1 MRTLAKLAGSV
12 GARGRNFPEDVKLVQ
27 ELLNR
32 ATRVP
37 WALLAVDGRIGPL
50 TIGRI
55 EDFQRN
61 VLGFSRPD
69 GRVDVAGRTWR
80 NLIRYADESPDYFRG
95 AFSVHPPGGEAR
107 ANGTAGGRTDGG
119 IAWGAKVSTRFKTRV
134 REIAGNLGISPD
146 FLMSC
151 MAFETGETFSPS
163 IKNAAGSGATGLI
176 QFMPRT
182 ARGLGTT
189 TDDLAKMTA
198 VKQLDYVEKYFLPYR
213 GRLSTL
219 EDIYMAI
226 LYPAAIGMDPEDPL
240 FRRGAKT
247 YEQNSGF
254 DKNED
259 GVITPAEISVKVRHK
274 YEKGLQKGYLG

>member
-1 MRTLAKLAGSV
+1 MRSLAGSV
-12 GARGRNFPEDVKLVQ
+12 GSRGRNFPDDVRRVQ

-69 GRVDVAGRTWR
+69 GRVDVGGRTWR
-80 NLIRYADESPDYFRG
+80 NLARYTDETPGYFQG
-95 AFSVHPPGGEAR
+95 VFSVHPPASENRVNGGGSGR
-107 ANGTAGGRTDGG
+107 PDGT

-189 TDDLAKMTA
+189 TEELAKMTA
-198 VKQLDYVEKYFLPYR
+198 VKQLDYVEMYFRPHR

-247 YEQNSGF
+247 YEQNAGF
-254 DKNED
+254 DKNDD
-259 GVITPAEISVKVRHK
+259 GVITPAEISVKVRQK
-274 YEKGLQKGYLG
+274 YEKGLQEGYLG